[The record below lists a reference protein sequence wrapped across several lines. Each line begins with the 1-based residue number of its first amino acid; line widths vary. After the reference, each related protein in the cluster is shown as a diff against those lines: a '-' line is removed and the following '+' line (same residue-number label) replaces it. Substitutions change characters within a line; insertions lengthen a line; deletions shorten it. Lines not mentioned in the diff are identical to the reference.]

1 MECFINYPMCDVLIM
16 AITIVR
22 DEYRS
27 RNGCNEGV
35 DMLRF
40 HSPRGHIILNMN
52 LKAVHKAL

>member
-1 MECFINYPMCDVLIM
+1 MCDVLIM